1 MQHRA
6 FERGNTIL
14 ISTILILG
22 LTVMG
27 LGVSK
32 FVRSYAS
39 NAADRKGA
47 GYPALQAFYMAEIGV
62 NNFMYRLNQPVQPP
76 PYPVPVTVPTAG
88 PMPSGPLDPAITYS
102 PTFGITT
109 SLSYVVES
117 TGAPVGG
124 VYPYRSVGTVTPV
137 GGTTTW
143 GAVQRTVT
151 FGVWHN
157 GNNWVLR
164 DYAHD

>member
-6 FERGNTIL
+6 SERGNTIL

-32 FVRSYAS
+32 FVRSYAQTS
-39 NAADRKGA
+39 TDRKGA

-62 NNFMYRLNQPVQPP
+62 NNLMYTLNKP

-88 PMPSGPLDPAITYS
+88 PMNSGPLDPAITYS
-102 PTFGITT
+102 PTFDITT
-109 SLSYVVES
+109 KLTYVVTS
-117 TGAPVGG
+117 TGPAVGG

-137 GGTTTW
+137 SGPSGMKP
-143 GAVQRTVT
+143 VQRSVT
-151 FGVWHN
+151 FGIKHN
-157 GNNWVLR
+157 GNYWVLQ

>member
-6 FERGNTIL
+6 SERGNTIL

-32 FVRSYAS
+32 FVRSYAL

-47 GYPALQAFYMAEIGV
+47 GYPALQALYMAEIGV
-62 NNFMYRLNQPVQPP
+62 NNFMYQLNKP
-76 PYPVPVTVPTAG
+76 PYPVPATAPTAG
-88 PMPSGPLDPAITYS
+88 PMTSGPLDPAITYS

-109 SLSYVVES
+109 NLSYVVES
-117 TGAPVGG
+117 TGPAVGG

-137 GGTTTW
+137 GGATSW
-143 GAVQRTVT
+143 GAVQRTVR
-151 FGVWHN
+151 FGVRHN
-157 GNNWVLR
+157 GNHWILQ
-164 DYAHD
+164 DYAND